1 MESASFEFEGPRGRL
16 KAAAMA
22 IGAAA
27 QPGDVVALEG
37 PLGAGKTVFAQSVAR
52 GVGVSKDVRISSPT
66 FAIVHEYKGRIPLF
80 HADLYR
86 LSGPEAMDEIGLF
99 TLGADGL
106 VVVEWPDR
114 AGEQLPRTAVHVTI
128 ERIAPLRRRVRVHGD
143 GPRAE
148 ALVEVVR
155 ALWKGQGADGER

>member
-1 MESASFEFEGPRGRL
+1 METTFEFEGPKGRL

-27 QPGDVVALEG
+27 QRGDVVALEG

-52 GVGVSKDVRISSPT
+52 GAGVAKEVRIASPT
-66 FAIVHEYKGRIPLF
+66 FAIVHEYQGRLPLF

-86 LSGPEAMDEIGLF
+86 LSGPEALDEIGLF
-99 TLGADGL
+99 SLGAEGL

-114 AGEQLPRTAVHVTI
+114 AGEHLPNGALWVTI
-128 ERIAPLRRRVRVHGD
+128 ERVAPLRRRVRLRGE
-143 GPRAE
+143 GARAE
-148 ALVEVVR
+148 ALIEAVR
-155 ALWKGQGADGER
+155 KLWKRQDADRDR